1 MGKHFLTSFKINGE
15 EHKRR
20 RLLSSEHVFFLIML
34 YFSSSETLGCTPWV
48 AFPTQVHPKESLGS
62 WRGGRFVCHP
72 SLTAV
77 TKSWGHCGLCVT
89 RQESPHL
96 KFRSFL
102 HVCSVPAVLGL
113 HIGYTNNLSFLS
125 CPWGNPALSP
135 VLTVTGWQDA
145 SSELSLAFLCLHK
158 TSAAVCP
165 CWEMFYTWRAHSWF
179 FQWFTVL
186 LDMLSCEICYL
197 LEVTLTAGFRVWSSL
212 VKQI

>member
-1 MGKHFLTSFKINGE
+1 MSAFSD
-15 EHKRR
+15 
-20 RLLSSEHVFFLIML
+20 SSAQE
-34 YFSSSETLGCTPWV
+34 LGPLW
-48 AFPTQVHPKESLGS
+48 
-62 WRGGRFVCHP
+62 FVCDTAGVP
-72 SLTAV
+72 SPKV
-77 TKSWGHCGLCVT
+77 
-89 RQESPHL
+89 QEVSACMQCPCCIRAL
-96 KFRSFL
+96 YWIYKQF
-102 HVCSVPAVLGL
+102 
-113 HIGYTNNLSFLS
+113 ILS

-197 LEVTLTAGFRVWSSL
+197 LEVTLTAGFRV
-212 VKQI
+212 